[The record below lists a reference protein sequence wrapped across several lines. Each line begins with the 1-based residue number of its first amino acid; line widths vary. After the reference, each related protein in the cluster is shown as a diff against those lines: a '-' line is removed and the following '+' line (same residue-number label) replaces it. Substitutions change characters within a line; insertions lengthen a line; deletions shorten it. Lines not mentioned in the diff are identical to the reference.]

1 MKRTALTLTL
11 ALFFGFI
18 GIAWSQVPAQ
28 RVIIVD
34 PTGMHAAG
42 VTGGALGTSASVS
55 VDAISHISSVT
66 HVAGTGT
73 FDVNCVTGCSAS
85 AGVTGSTHVSVAL
98 HVAGTINGARFHI
111 QGLGIPGQAHGGVL
125 TIQGVAGGV
134 AVPVSGSLSVTSD
147 TVNVFHQSTI
157 RHISS
162 VTHVAISSFSREA
175 HLAVAQSGAWTI
187 SAAHQVVVSHISSI
201 THVGGT
207 GNAGA
212 LHISG
217 ISNIGSGTPSSGT
230 TPMACHSS
238 VAFSTTSDL
247 VLAHSQNSWR
257 IYICSILVVSA
268 GVESVSITEGTGSA
282 CATGTRGIIGGFG
295 GTMSLAANG
304 GFSSISPF
312 PWTSSSVAGNQ
323 VCLDKSG
330 SGNVSGTITYRAA
343 P

>member
-1 MKRTALTLTL
+1 MKTRYAVLVALVVLL
-11 ALFFGFI
+11 LSPWLVQA
-18 GIAWSQVPAQ
+18 QNPAQ
-28 RVIIVD
+28 RVIIMD
-34 PTGMHAAG
+34 STGTHAAS
-42 VTGGALGTSASVS
+42 VAGGNLATSGSASVT
-55 VDAISHISSVT
+55 VDTISHITSAV
-66 HVAGTGT
+66 HVAGIAQTVA
-73 FDVNCVTGCSAS
+73 VNCVTGCSAS
-85 AGVTGSTHVSVAL
+85 SSTHTAVTQAAAPWTIAHISGVL
-98 HVAGTINGARFHI
+98 HVNIRALPRDAHLGAAQSGLWNVTAH
-111 QGLGIPGQAHGGVL
+111 QGGEWTVRH
-125 TIQGVAGGV
+125 
-134 AVPVSGSLSVTSD
+134 VT
-147 TVNVFHQSTI
+147 
-157 RHISS
+157 S
-162 VTHVAISSFSREA
+162 VTHVS
-175 HLAVAQSGAWTI
+175 
-187 SAAHQVVVSHISSI
+187 
-201 THVGGT
+201 GT

-268 GVESVSITEGTGSA
+268 GAESVSITEGTGSA